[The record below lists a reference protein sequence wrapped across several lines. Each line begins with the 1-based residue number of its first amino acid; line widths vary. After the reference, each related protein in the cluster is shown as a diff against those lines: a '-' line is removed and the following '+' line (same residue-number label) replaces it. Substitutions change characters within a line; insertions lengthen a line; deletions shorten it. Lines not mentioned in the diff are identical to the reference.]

1 MAKLLKQYEW
11 NNKFY
16 CMAELDNGSSIEL
29 KSLDGKNF
37 EELLKKYNDLA
48 MLPIV
53 EEDKSINLTQKELDD
68 YALTQWIVL
77 AKEAEKKTPM
87 TTEKTV
93 SEWLDKITLVSAES
107 ING

>member
-11 NNKFY
+11 NNRFY

-29 KSLDGKNF
+29 KSIDGKNF

-53 EEDKSINLTQKELDD
+53 EINTTQKELDD
-68 YALTQWIVL
+68 YALTKWKIL

>member
-1 MAKLLKQYEW
+1 MAKILKQYEW

-16 CMAELDNGSSIEL
+16 CMAQLDNGSSIEL
-29 KSLDGKNF
+29 KSIDGKDF
-37 EELLKKYNDLA
+37 EELLIKYNNLA

-68 YALTQWIVL
+68 YALTKWIVL

-93 SEWLDKITLVSAES
+93 SEWLDKITLVSEES

>member
-29 KSLDGKNF
+29 KSIDGKNF

-53 EEDKSINLTQKELDD
+53 EINLTQKELDD
-68 YALTQWIVL
+68 YALTKWIVL

-87 TTEKTV
+87 TTEKTI